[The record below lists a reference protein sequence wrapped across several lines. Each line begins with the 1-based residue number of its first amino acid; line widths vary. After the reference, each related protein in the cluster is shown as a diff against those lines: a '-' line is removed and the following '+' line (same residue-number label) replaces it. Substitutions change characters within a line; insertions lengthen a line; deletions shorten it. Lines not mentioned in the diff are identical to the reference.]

1 MKKINIVNSIS
12 FFRILS
18 APIILWLIL
27 EDKLEYAFWIF
38 IVASF
43 SDIFDG
49 FIARKL
55 NLVTDFGKI
64 LDPISD
70 KILIF
75 SILLAL
81 SYKNMLAT
89 PIIIII
95 ILRDFIIVIGAVLAL
110 LFKKKIT
117 YTPLKI
123 GKITFFVQSFYA
135 GLLMYHYT
143 GSYNL
148 EFVIKYF
155 GLFVIYIT
163 LISGILYVIRW
174 VKEVL

>member
-95 ILRDFIIVIGAVLAL
+95 ILRDFIILVGTVLAL
-110 LFKKKIT
+110 LVKKKFN
-117 YTPLKI
+117 YTPSKI
-123 GKITFFVQSFYA
+123 GKFTFFLNVFM
-135 GLLMYHYT
+135 LE
-143 GSYNL
+143 SY
-148 EFVIKYF
+148 
-155 GLFVIYIT
+155 YI
-163 LISGILYVIRW
+163 IIQGNMI
-174 VKEVL
+174 

>member
-95 ILRDFIIVIGAVLAL
+95 ILRDFIILIGTVLAL
-110 LFKKKIT
+110 LVKKKFN
-117 YTPLKI
+117 YSPSKI
-123 GKITFFVQSFYA
+123 GKFTFFSQCFYA
-135 GLLMYHYT
+135 GILLYHHSGQYD
-143 GSYNL
+143 L
-148 EFVIKYF
+148 EFIIKYF

-163 LISGILYVIRW
+163 LISGVLYVIRW
-174 VKEVL
+174 FQDIL

>member
-55 NLVTDFGKI
+55 KLETDFGKI

-95 ILRDFIIVIGAVLAL
+95 ILRDFIILIGTVLAL
-110 LFKKKIT
+110 LVKKKFN

-123 GKITFFVQSFYA
+123 GKFTFFSQCFYA
-135 GLLMYHYT
+135 GILLYHHSGQYD
-143 GSYNL
+143 L
-148 EFVIKYF
+148 EFIIKYF
-155 GLFVIYIT
+155 GLFVIYISDYG
-163 LISGILYVIRW
+163 ISIKG
-174 VKEVL
+174 

>member
-55 NLVTDFGKI
+55 KLVTDFGKI

-95 ILRDFIIVIGAVLAL
+95 ILRDFIILIGTVLAL
-110 LFKKKIT
+110 LVKKKFN

-123 GKITFFVQSFYA
+123 GKFTFFSQCFYA
-135 GLLMYHYT
+135 GILLYHHSGQYD
-143 GSYNL
+143 L
-148 EFVIKYF
+148 EFIIKYF

-163 LISGILYVIRW
+163 LISGVLYVIRW
-174 VKEVL
+174 FQDIL

>member
-95 ILRDFIIVIGAVLAL
+95 I
-110 LFKKKIT
+110 
-117 YTPLKI
+117 
-123 GKITFFVQSFYA
+123 
-135 GLLMYHYT
+135 
-143 GSYNL
+143 
-148 EFVIKYF
+148 
-155 GLFVIYIT
+155 
-163 LISGILYVIRW
+163 
-174 VKEVL
+174 

>member
-1 MKKINIVNSIS
+1 MKNINIANSIT

-27 EDKLEYAFWIF
+27 EEKIEIAFWIF
-38 IVASF
+38 ILALF
-43 SDIFDG
+43 SDLVDG
-49 FIARKL
+49 YIARKL
-55 NLVTDFGKI
+55 NLVTNFGKI

-70 KILIF
+70 KVLIF
-75 SILLAL
+75 SVFLSL
-81 SYKNMLAT
+81 SYKNILAT

-117 YTPLKI
+117 YT
-123 GKITFFVQSFYA
+123 

-148 EFVIKYF
+148 ELVIKYF

>member
-95 ILRDFIIVIGAVLAL
+95 ILRDFIILIGTVLAL
-110 LFKKKIT
+110 LVKKK
-117 YTPLKI
+117 
-123 GKITFFVQSFYA
+123 FN
-135 GLLMYHYT
+135 
-143 GSYNL
+143 YN
-148 EFVIKYF
+148 KK
-155 GLFVIYIT
+155 
-163 LISGILYVIRW
+163 LIF
-174 VKEVL
+174 

>member
-55 NLVTDFGKI
+55 KLETDFGKI

-95 ILRDFIIVIGAVLAL
+95 ILRDFIILIGTVLAL
-110 LFKKKIT
+110 LVKKKFN

-123 GKITFFVQSFYA
+123 GKFTFFSQCFYA
-135 GLLMYHYT
+135 GILLYHHSGQYD
-143 GSYNL
+143 L
-148 EFVIKYF
+148 EFIIKYF

-163 LISGILYVIRW
+163 LISGVLYVIRW
-174 VKEVL
+174 FQDIL

>member
-95 ILRDFIIVIGAVLAL
+95 ILRDFIILIGTVLAL
-110 LFKKKIT
+110 LVKKKFN

-123 GKITFFVQSFYA
+123 GKFTFFSQCFYA
-135 GLLMYHYT
+135 GILLYHHSGQYD
-143 GSYNL
+143 L
-148 EFVIKYF
+148 EFIIKYF

-163 LISGILYVIRW
+163 LISGVLYVIRW
-174 VKEVL
+174 FQDIL

>member
-55 NLVTDFGKI
+55 KLVTDFGKI

-95 ILRDFIIVIGAVLAL
+95 ILRDFIIIL
-110 LFKKKIT
+110 
-117 YTPLKI
+117 
-123 GKITFFVQSFYA
+123 
-135 GLLMYHYT
+135 
-143 GSYNL
+143 GSKL
-148 EFVIKYF
+148 VEHVPDQKSIPQA
-155 GLFVIYIT
+155 T
-163 LISGILYVIRW
+163 TR
-174 VKEVL
+174 

>member
-95 ILRDFIIVIGAVLAL
+95 ILRDFIILIGTVLAL
-110 LFKKKIT
+110 LVKKKFN

-123 GKITFFVQSFYA
+123 GKFTFFSQCFSRLTKSKSKLYKK
-135 GLLMYHYT
+135 
-143 GSYNL
+143 NL
-148 EFVIKYF
+148 KLKKKTTKDKGQFS
-155 GLFVIYIT
+155 
-163 LISGILYVIRW
+163 ISKGNSL
-174 VKEVL
+174 

>member
-95 ILRDFIIVIGAVLAL
+95 ILRDFIILIGTVLSL
-110 LFKKKIT
+110 LVKKKFN
-117 YTPLKI
+117 YTPSKI
-123 GKITFFVQSFYA
+123 GKFTFFLNVFM
-135 GLLMYHYT
+135 LE
-143 GSYNL
+143 SY
-148 EFVIKYF
+148 
-155 GLFVIYIT
+155 YI
-163 LISGILYVIRW
+163 IIQGNMI
-174 VKEVL
+174 

>member
-55 NLVTDFGKI
+55 KLVTDFGKI

-95 ILRDFIIVIGAVLAL
+95 VLRDFIILIGTVLAL
-110 LFKKKIT
+110 LVKKKFN

-123 GKITFFVQSFYA
+123 GKFTFFSQCFYA
-135 GLLMYHYT
+135 GILLYHHSGQYD
-143 GSYNL
+143 L
-148 EFVIKYF
+148 EFIIKYF

-163 LISGILYVIRW
+163 LISGVLYVIRW
-174 VKEVL
+174 FQDIL

>member
-95 ILRDFIIVIGAVLAL
+95 ILRDFIILIGTVLAL
-110 LFKKKIT
+110 LVKKKFN
-117 YTPLKI
+117 YTPSKI
-123 GKITFFVQSFYA
+123 GKFTFFSRFFIFSSYSPS
-135 GLLMYHYT
+135 GEGRSLLR
-143 GSYNL
+143 N
-148 EFVIKYF
+148 
-155 GLFVIYIT
+155 
-163 LISGILYVIRW
+163 R
-174 VKEVL
+174 